1 MSSESFEKATIK
13 FFIFA
18 QLIIY
23 GLTGL
28 VATAGMVYVIATRRW
43 NNKSLMLLLITVD
56 VMAVGVVVSQVM
68 FLMGNNF
75 NFVLLSAII

>member
-1 MSSESFEKATIK
+1 
-13 FFIFA
+13 
-18 QLIIY
+18 
-23 GLTGL
+23 
-28 VATAGMVYVIATRRW
+28 MVYVIATRRW